1 MLGLPE
7 MIGLVKVLLVRV
19 CVASLI
25 VTVPDTLGRVIVLS
39 AVGSSTVKVVS
50 KSSTTAPSKTMLAPA
65 RGVPVK
71 VGLEIVGEVRVLLVR
86 VWVLFVPTTLDVFPI
101 PCTSVIA
108 VMWLLASR
116 KSLPIAIWRMTA
128 PAE

>member
-86 VWVLFVPTTLDVFPI
+86 V
-101 PCTSVIA
+101 
-108 VMWLLASR
+108 
-116 KSLPIAIWRMTA
+116 
-128 PAE
+128 